1 MKIAVITDSSSG
13 IKNLKEFKN
22 LYLVPLMITKEN
34 GEQIADNENLET
46 EEFYKLNDSQLL
58 KTSQSIPGMMM
69 EKWDELLKEYD
80 EIVCLLLSKGLSG
93 QYNTFRM
100 FSQEDEYNGKVHVI
114 DTNSVSI
121 VLKRQL
127 ELVEKLIDEGKNGKE
142 IKDIVEEHY
151 NKTVGYIIPKS
162 LDQLVRGGRI
172 SKAAAGLAKILKITP
187 ILKYNGEIDK
197 EGKTRTFKKAV
208 EEALVLLKKNYPN
221 SNIVDI
227 AYSRTNQETIE
238 LVKEVAK
245 SSGYEIGLF
254 DEMPN
259 TITCHTGRE
268 TFALMPYQVWGE
280 KLWK

>member
-13 IKNLKEFKN
+13 VNSLEGFKD
-22 LYLVPLMITKEN
+22 LYLVPLMITTDD
-34 GEQIADNENLET
+34 GQQIADDQNLVAD
-46 EEFYKLNDSQLL
+46 EFYKLNDSQLL
-58 KTSQSIPGMMM
+58 KTSQSIPGVMMT
-69 EKWDELLKEYD
+69 KWDELLKEYD
-80 EIVCLLLSKGLSG
+80 EVICLLLSKGLSG

-100 FSQEDEYNGKVHVI
+100 FSQEDEYKGKVHVV

-121 VLKRQL
+121 ILKRQL
-127 ELVEKLIDEGKNGKE
+127 ELTVKLINEGKTGQE
-142 IKDIVEEHY
+142 IKDILEEHY
-151 NKTVGYIIPKS
+151 NKTTGYIIPKS

-197 EGKTRTFKKAV
+197 QGKTRTFKKAV
-208 EEALVLLKKNYPN
+208 EEALLLLKENYPN

-227 AYSRTNQETIE
+227 AYSRADKDTLE
-238 LVKEVAK
+238 LVKEVIK
-245 SSGYEIGLF
+245 DCGYEIGLW
-254 DEMPN
+254 DELPN

-268 TFALMPYQVWGE
+268 TFALMPYQTWGE

>member
-13 IKNLKEFKN
+13 VNKIEGFKD
-22 LYLVPLMITKEN
+22 LHLVPLMITTED
-34 GEQIADNENLET
+34 GQQIADDEKLIADD
-46 EEFYKLNDSQLL
+46 FYKLNDSQLL
-58 KTSQSIPGMMM
+58 KTSQSIPGIMM

-80 EIVCLLLSKGLSG
+80 EVICLLLSKGLSG

-100 FSQEDEYNGKVHVI
+100 FSQEDEYKGKVHVI

-121 VLKRQL
+121 ILKRQL
-127 ELVEKLIDEGKNGKE
+127 ELTINLINEGKTGQE
-142 IKDIVEEHY
+142 IKDIMEEHY

-187 ILKYNGEIDK
+187 ILKYDGEIDK
-197 EGKTRTFKKAV
+197 QDKTRTFKKAV
-208 EEALVLLKKNYPN
+208 EEALTLLKENYPN

-227 AYSRTNQETIE
+227 AYSRADEETLE
-238 LVKEVAK
+238 LVKKTV
-245 SSGYEIGLF
+245 SDCGYEIGLW

-268 TFALMPYQVWGE
+268 TFAFMPYQVWGE